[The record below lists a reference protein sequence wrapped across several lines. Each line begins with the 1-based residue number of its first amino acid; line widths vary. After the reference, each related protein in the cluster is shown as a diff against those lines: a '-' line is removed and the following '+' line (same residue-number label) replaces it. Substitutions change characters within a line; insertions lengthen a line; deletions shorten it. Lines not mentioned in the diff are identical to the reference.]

1 MDGHSVTGV
10 ILLLL
15 APLLYGGQAAQGK
28 ETFDELAA
36 RARHA
41 LDAERVEEAIP
52 LYGRATELRPQWS
65 EGWWRL
71 GTLLYDAR
79 RFPEARDAFAHFVA
93 VESKAGPGFGMLG
106 LSEFQLKRYEQALA
120 ALEHGVRLGL
130 GPNREFERTV
140 LYRDATVNTLMGRP
154 EVAIQRLTLLMNQA
168 AAAHPGAGAA
178 SFLSDLEAVD
188 ALGMAA
194 LRIPKLPAGVPTEKA
209 ALVRQAG
216 RAQALFALQDLPAA
230 AVEFEQLAATYGS
243 EPGVHYAYGVFL
255 LKTNPPRALP
265 EFQKE
270 IELSPRDADAHA
282 QCAFACLRSGDFG
295 TGRKYAEAAV
305 KLAPGNF
312 AAHIVLARL
321 WLALDNAVE
330 ALQQAQIAVKLAP
343 NSPDARLVLSNCYAR
358 TNRQQEAE
366 RERAEFQRLK
376 DLADRAAR

>member
-15 APLLYGGQAAQGK
+15 SPFLCAGQTSREK
-28 ETFDELAA
+28 DTFDELAA
-36 RARHA
+36 RARQA
-41 LDAERVEEAIP
+41 LEAERVEEAIP

-79 RFPEARDAFAHFVA
+79 RYPEARDAFAHFVA
-93 VESKAGPGFGMLG
+93 VERKAGPGFGMLG
-106 LSEFQLKRYEQALA
+106 LSEFQLGSYEQALA
-120 ALEHGVRLGL
+120 AMEQGIRLGF

-140 LYRDATVNTLMGRP
+140 LYRDATLNSLMGRP
-154 EVAIQRLTLLMNQA
+154 EVAIQRLTLLMNEA
-168 AAAHPGAGAA
+168 AAAHPGAGGT
-178 SFLSDLEAVD
+178 SFLGDLEVVD
-188 ALGMAA
+188 ALGIAA
-194 LRIPKLPAGVPTEKA
+194 LRIPKLPAGVPPEKA

-230 AVEFEQLAATYGS
+230 AREFEQLAATYGS
-243 EPGVHYAYGVFL
+243 EPGVHYAHGVFL
-255 LKTNPPRALP
+255 LKTNPPGAMA

-270 IELSPRDADAHA
+270 IEVSPRDADARA
-282 QCAFACLRSGDFG
+282 QCAFACLRSGDFSAG
-295 TGRKYAEAAV
+295 LKFAEAAV

-312 AAHIVLARL
+312 AAHIVLSRL
-321 WLALDNAVE
+321 WLALDNAVQ